1 MAPDVRRV
9 DREPEGQLVVAE
21 RGVVLIVEDSPELTE
36 LMSAIVEREG
46 FAAVGAGTAAEA
58 RAAYLRYRPVAVLLD
73 WVLPDAPGIEVC
85 RELRAQDPEL
95 TVIFV
100 SGRNDETSM
109 ARGLDA
115 GADDYVAK
123 PVREGE
129 LIARLEAQ
137 LRKTARLRKAFSAQ
151 PAPSPE
157 RQMRFGEVEIDTLA
171 RGVSVSGRPV
181 KLGPLEYRL
190 FEYLARNAGVAVS
203 RDQILSEVY
212 GIDAD
217 IGTER
222 VDLLVR
228 RLRLKLGDYPDTGG
242 HIIAHPGYG
251 YLLERRSSDD

>member
-1 MAPDVRRV
+1 
-9 DREPEGQLVVAE
+9 VVAE
-21 RGVVLIVEDSPELTE
+21 RGVVLIVEDSPELAE
-36 LMSAIVEREG
+36 LMAAIVEREG
-46 FAAVGAGTAAEA
+46 FTGVAAGSAAEA
-58 RAAYLRYRPVAVLLD
+58 RTAFQRHRPVAVLLD
-73 WVLPDAPGIEVC
+73 WVLPDAPGTELC

-129 LIARLEAQ
+129 LVARLEAQ
-137 LRKTARLRKAFSAQ
+137 LRKTNRLRRVFGEPGGEA
-151 PAPSPE
+151 PE
-157 RQMRFGEVEIDTLA
+157 RRMRFGEVEVDTLA
-171 RGVSVSGRPV
+171 RRVSVSGRPV

-217 IGTER
+217 IATDR

-228 RLRLKLGDYPDTGG
+228 RLRQKLGDYPDTGG
-242 HIIAHPGYG
+242 HITAHPGYG
-251 YLLERRSSDD
+251 YLLERRS

>member
-1 MAPDVRRV
+1 
-9 DREPEGQLVVAE
+9 VVAE
-21 RGVVLIVEDSPELTE
+21 RRVVLIVEDSPELAE

-46 FAAVGAGTAAEA
+46 FTGVTAGTAAEA
-58 RAAYLRYRPVAVLLD
+58 RAAYQRHRPVAVLLD
-73 WVLPDAPGIEVC
+73 WVLPDAPGTEVC

-129 LIARLEAQ
+129 LVARLEAQ
-137 LRKTARLRKAFSAQ
+137 LRKTARLRRAFSAS
-151 PAPSPE
+151 AAETPE
-157 RQMRFGEVEIDTLA
+157 RKMRFGEVEIDTLA
-171 RGVSVSGRPV
+171 RRVSVSGRVV

-203 RDQILSEVY
+203 RDQILSEIY

-217 IGTER
+217 IGTQR
-222 VDLLVR
+222 VDLVVK
-228 RLRLKLGDYPDTGG
+228 RLRQKLGDYPDTGG

-251 YLLERRSSDD
+251 YLLERQSPAG

>member
-1 MAPDVRRV
+1 MTA
-9 DREPEGQLVVAE
+9 GE
-21 RGVVLIVEDSPELTE
+21 RGAVLIVEDAAELAE
-36 LMSAIVEREG
+36 LIAAFVEREG
-46 FAAVGAGTAAEA
+46 FTAVTAGTAAEA
-58 RAAYLRYRPVAVLLD
+58 RAAFQRERPVAVLLD
-73 WVLPDAPGIEVC
+73 WVLPDAPGTELC
-85 RELRAQDPEL
+85 RELRAQDAAV

-129 LIARLEAQ
+129 LIARLDAQ
-137 LRKTARLRKAFSAQ
+137 LRKTARLRAAQ
-151 PAPSPE
+151 AAGAPE
-157 RQMRFGEVEIDTLA
+157 RLLRFGEVELDTRA
-171 RGVSVSGRPV
+171 RTVRVSGRQAR
-181 KLGPLEYRL
+181 LGPLEYRL

-217 IGTER
+217 STER

-251 YLLERRSSDD
+251 YLLDRQR

>member
-1 MAPDVRRV
+1 M
-9 DREPEGQLVVAE
+9 VAE
-21 RGVVLIVEDSPELTE
+21 RGVVLIVEDSPELAE

-46 FAAVGAGTAAEA
+46 FTGVAAGSAAAA
-58 RAAYLRYRPVAVLLD
+58 RAAYHSYRPVAVLLD
-73 WVLPDAPGIEVC
+73 WVLPDAPGTEVC

-95 TVIFV
+95 TIIFV

-129 LIARLEAQ
+129 LIARLDAQ
-137 LRKTARLRKAFSAQ
+137 LRKTARLRGAFGSLAQ
-151 PAPSPE
+151 TPE
-157 RQMRFGEVEIDTLA
+157 RKLRFGEVEVDTLG
-171 RGVSVSGRPV
+171 RGVSVSGRSV

-228 RLRLKLGDYPDTGG
+228 RLRLKLGDYPDIGG

-251 YLLERRSSDD
+251 YLLERRGSAG

>member
-1 MAPDVRRV
+1 
-9 DREPEGQLVVAE
+9 
-21 RGVVLIVEDSPELTE
+21 
-36 LMSAIVEREG
+36 
-46 FAAVGAGTAAEA
+46 
-58 RAAYLRYRPVAVLLD
+58 
-73 WVLPDAPGIEVC
+73 
-85 RELRAQDPEL
+85 
-95 TVIFV
+95 
-100 SGRNDETSM
+100 M

-129 LIARLEAQ
+129 LIARLDAQ
-137 LRKTARLRKAFSAQ
+137 LRKTARLRSAFSAS
-151 PAPSPE
+151 PAQALE
-157 RQMRFGEVEIDTLA
+157 RKMRFGEVEVDTLA
-171 RGVSVSGRPV
+171 RGVSVSGRSV

-228 RLRLKLGDYPDTGG
+228 RLRKKLGDYPDTGG

-251 YLLERRSSDD
+251 YLLERRGSAG